1 MLQDSQHNQE
11 NNDHKCDGLSEP
23 LRTYPDTL
31 LIPRFYVFIARHSR
45 VLALSA
51 CLRAQ
56 GSPLGSIRYGTKK
69 VGKSRLLNF
78 LGKGKLQSGTEKHTS
93 IGSISSTTPSSSNK
107 APISNSDRVLAE
119 QIRADAFYKQLRN
132 LRKQHKRS
140 ESARVDLL
148 ARIRE
153 LEKQL
158 LGQGPTTSAF
168 IESLQKD
175 LIDARAQI
183 HQLDQELHHEQEKLR
198 TEKIRAQNLARL
210 RDNSRQCIARIPK
223 RLEDV
228 AGKAVEALTHQSMKN
243 KNVVTPEMRLCIMD
257 LVSDGAPADKVNSMI
272 HAVGKALG
280 IDLVDDISDRTTRRV
295 VRSAGIASRLQVVE
309 AIQNSPSASISGDGT
324 SHKNLNYESRHT
336 AVIDPVTGKKSIYF
350 LGIGIALAPDHTSEE
365 QLNGW
370 TATVHEMYQSY
381 QATPQG
387 QQTPLTV
394 HDFYKKVL
402 GMITDHAADQKKLA
416 NLFTELKKSMER
428 EERGERAIKN
438 VAPEILI
445 QTITEFNIAKITAV
459 GGPSTWDALSSEEK
473 ERRNEETY
481 RSVLR
486 HYGEQDFQKL
496 TPEQQAEADFFI
508 WCGCCMHKD
517 LNAHKGA
524 TARMAEYWEES
535 GKTPPL
541 ILMNKDNAAAAEIGN
556 AAAKKRAEQVSA
568 RGGIKLTELMGLLLK
583 NTNSKKG
590 QQDRHGIYFE
600 AREHLGF
607 FTHFPDT
614 SNTRYQSHC
623 DGAAEIM
630 VHLPIYR
637 ELLEFIRDEKQSVKF
652 NHLEYNIYQALYDIP
667 TLTELAGHTL
677 YGQAVTYPYLRV
689 VRSANANHLDL
700 GPIHESLIV
709 HVQNIFHHPELLCGS
724 DSSYLTASLDGKP
737 WERPE
742 AVYAV
747 LAMSSQLP
755 DLIGIVKYLF
765 EGALATWKRFA
776 AEVTDRS
783 LNDGLSSRLYIP
795 GTNDANESGLSD
807 LPQWDSE
814 LERAEEA
821 QGNGKKRRKLI
832 ADTSQQK
839 VAVTRAKRAQTQ
851 KKKDEKNA
859 RLKRCKP
866 LTDVSLMSDLL
877 DGLRKNPRGRF
888 PNDIKISDLDLQLDW
903 HRDRERR
910 SGKEV
915 SIGPTSKIGNKIAK
929 LELLI
934 RVVEAWNDERGTNEA
949 YESVSEE
956 DEQNGGEE
964 SVEEDSEEE
973 LIGFTRD

>member
-1 MLQDSQHNQE
+1 
-11 NNDHKCDGLSEP
+11 
-23 LRTYPDTL
+23 
-31 LIPRFYVFIARHSR
+31 
-45 VLALSA
+45 
-51 CLRAQ
+51 
-56 GSPLGSIRYGTKK
+56 
-69 VGKSRLLNF
+69 
-78 LGKGKLQSGTEKHTS
+78 
-93 IGSISSTTPSSSNK
+93 
-107 APISNSDRVLAE
+107 
-119 QIRADAFYKQLRN
+119 
-132 LRKQHKRS
+132 
-140 ESARVDLL
+140 
-148 ARIRE
+148 
-153 LEKQL
+153 
-158 LGQGPTTSAF
+158 
-168 IESLQKD
+168 
-175 LIDARAQI
+175 
-183 HQLDQELHHEQEKLR
+183 
-198 TEKIRAQNLARL
+198 
-210 RDNSRQCIARIPK
+210 
-223 RLEDV
+223 
-228 AGKAVEALTHQSMKN
+228 MKN

-324 SHKNLNYESRHT
+324 SHKNLNYESRHM

-350 LGIGIALAPDHTSEE
+350 LGIALAPDHTSEE

-370 TATVHEMYQSY
+370 TAMVHKMYQSY

-387 QQTPLTV
+387 QQNPLTE

-416 NLFTELKKSMER
+416 NLFTELKKSMEQ
-428 EERGERAIKN
+428 EEHGERAIKN

-473 ERRNEETY
+473 EHRNEETY

-517 LNAHKGA
+517 LNAHKGV

-535 GKTPPL
+535 GKTSPPL
-541 ILMNKDNAAAAEIGN
+541 ILMNKDNAAAAEIVN

-590 QQDRHGIYFE
+590 QQDQHGIYFK

-614 SNTRYQSHC
+614 SNTCYQSHC

-637 ELLEFIRDEKQSVKF
+637 ELLEFIRDEKQSAKF

-689 VRSANANHLDL
+689 VRSANANHLNL

-709 HVQNIFHHPELLCGS
+709 HVQNIFHYPELLCGS

-776 AEVTDRS
+776 AEVTDQS
-783 LNDGLSSRLYIP
+783 LNDGLSSHLYIP

-807 LPQWDSE
+807 LRQLKIRAPNASLEYNNSRMMLKRNGTARYVEDNLMGEEDQKILRQ

-859 RLKRCKP
+859 RLKHCKP
-866 LTDVSLMSDLL
+866 LTDVSSMHDLL

-915 SIGPTSKIGNKIAK
+915 SIGPTSKK
-929 LELLI
+929 LAIKLQS
-934 RVVEAWNDERGTNEA
+934 WS
-949 YESVSEE
+949 Y
-956 DEQNGGEE
+956 
-964 SVEEDSEEE
+964 
-973 LIGFTRD
+973 

>member
-1 MLQDSQHNQE
+1 MLMNNRMDSGEGGEVCERSSSTCIPKPTLLASCIHILTSEWRAKSVSRAPASTELQGKLSASTG
-11 NNDHKCDGLSEP
+11 DPGLSYTNICSNTP
-23 LRTYPDTL
+23 LISSVAAKRAT
-31 LIPRFYVFIARHSR
+31 FGARHSH

-119 QIRADAFYKQLRN
+119 QIQ
-132 LRKQHKRS
+132 
-140 ESARVDLL
+140 
-148 ARIRE
+148 

-350 LGIGIALAPDHTSEE
+350 LDIGIALAPDHTSEE

-387 QQTPLTV
+387 QQNPLTV

-508 WCGCCMHKD
+508 
-517 LNAHKGA
+517 
-524 TARMAEYWEES
+524 
-535 GKTPPL
+535 
-541 ILMNKDNAAAAEIGN
+541 
-556 AAAKKRAEQVSA
+556 
-568 RGGIKLTELMGLLLK
+568 
-583 NTNSKKG
+583 
-590 QQDRHGIYFE
+590 
-600 AREHLGF
+600 
-607 FTHFPDT
+607 
-614 SNTRYQSHC
+614 
-623 DGAAEIM
+623 
-630 VHLPIYR
+630 
-637 ELLEFIRDEKQSVKF
+637 
-652 NHLEYNIYQALYDIP
+652 
-667 TLTELAGHTL
+667 
-677 YGQAVTYPYLRV
+677 
-689 VRSANANHLDL
+689 
-700 GPIHESLIV
+700 
-709 HVQNIFHHPELLCGS
+709 
-724 DSSYLTASLDGKP
+724 
-737 WERPE
+737 
-742 AVYAV
+742 
-747 LAMSSQLP
+747 
-755 DLIGIVKYLF
+755 
-765 EGALATWKRFA
+765 
-776 AEVTDRS
+776 
-783 LNDGLSSRLYIP
+783 
-795 GTNDANESGLSD
+795 
-807 LPQWDSE
+807 
-814 LERAEEA
+814 
-821 QGNGKKRRKLI
+821 
-832 ADTSQQK
+832 
-839 VAVTRAKRAQTQ
+839 
-851 KKKDEKNA
+851 
-859 RLKRCKP
+859 
-866 LTDVSLMSDLL
+866 
-877 DGLRKNPRGRF
+877 
-888 PNDIKISDLDLQLDW
+888 
-903 HRDRERR
+903 
-910 SGKEV
+910 
-915 SIGPTSKIGNKIAK
+915 
-929 LELLI
+929 
-934 RVVEAWNDERGTNEA
+934 
-949 YESVSEE
+949 
-956 DEQNGGEE
+956 
-964 SVEEDSEEE
+964 
-973 LIGFTRD
+973 